1 MVADPRIGTEVA
13 GYRIESLIG
22 RGGMSVVYLA
32 EHLRLGRKVALKLL
46 APELTETEG
55 FRERFIKESRLA
67 ASLEH
72 PNIIPIYDADEAD
85 GVLYIAMRYV
95 EGTDLKALIRREGTL
110 DPQRTLS
117 MITQIA
123 RGLDA
128 AHAKGLVHRDVK
140 PGNVLI
146 AAGGDEETPAHC
158 YVCDFGLTKQAL
170 SVSGLT
176 ETGQFVG
183 TIDYVAPEQIQGLAV
198 DRRADVYSLGC
209 VLYECLAGVPPF
221 RRGQE
226 VAVIWAH
233 VQEPPPK
240 VTDARSDLPPGIDEV
255 VARAMAKKPEDRYAS
270 CGDLAA
276 DARGELGVA
285 SGELTGLTGPRTRPV
300 GIAAERARTRRRI
313 MAAAAL
319 GAVAVAAVAFAL
331 LTRGGGGEVPPI
343 TDQSLVRVDPATNEV
358 ASVVAVGSQ
367 PESVAF
373 GEEGLW
379 VANFGD
385 KTVQQ
390 IDAETNEVLRTQ
402 GGITGNPTGL
412 AVGGG
417 FVWITNAFAG
427 TVIKLDATTGATT
440 SIDVGTGAKGVAF
453 GEGAVWVVNNQ
464 NNTLSRI
471 DPASEAVTVVELA
484 EFTEEGQE
492 TGPAAVA
499 VGAGSVWVSN
509 SLGQSVWRFDPSNLD
524 AEPVRINLLQGNPGS
539 LTFGQGAL
547 WVTNP
552 DGDSIVRIDPADNGQ
567 VTVPCTCNNPV
578 GIGAGGGAVWVSSG
592 LDGKLTRIDPR
603 SRRVV
608 TEIQLGFSPAGVAL
622 SPGAVW
628 VAVHGT

>member
-1 MVADPRIGTEVA
+1 
-13 GYRIESLIG
+13 
-22 RGGMSVVYLA
+22 MSVVYLA

-46 APELTETEG
+46 APELTESEG

-72 PNIIPIYDADEAD
+72 PNIIPIYDADEAG

-117 MITQIA
+117 MITQVA

-209 VLYECLAGVPPF
+209 VLYECLAGEPPF

-240 VTDARSDLPPGIDEV
+240 VTDARPDLPPGINEV
-255 VARAMAKKPEDRYAS
+255 VARAMAKKSEDRYAT
-270 CGDLAA
+270 CGDVAA
-276 DARGELGVA
+276 DARGELGMA
-285 SGELTGLTGPRTRPV
+285 SGEFTGLTGPRARPA
-300 GIAAERARTRRRI
+300 GITGERARARRRRI
-313 MAAAAL
+313 LVGASL
-319 GAVAVAAVAFAL
+319 GVVAVAAAFLL
-331 LTRGGGGEVPPI
+331 LTRGGEDEIPPV
-343 TDQSLVRVDPATNEV
+343 TDQSVVRVDPATNQV
-358 ASVVAVGSQ
+358 AAVVRVGAQ
-367 PESVAF
+367 PESIAF
-373 GEEGLW
+373 GEQEGLW
-379 VANFGD
+379 VANFGER
-385 KTVQQ
+385 TVQR
-390 IDAETNEVLRTQ
+390 IDPETNTVIRTE

-412 AVGGG
+412 TVGGG
-417 FVWITNAFAG
+417 FVWVSNGLVAG
-427 TVIKLDATTGATT
+427 TVIKIDPATPATT
-440 SIDVGTGAKGVAF
+440 SIDVGTGAKGLAF
-453 GEGAVWVVNNQ
+453 GEGALWVANDKDNM
-464 NNTLSRI
+464 LSRI
-471 DPASEAVTVVELA
+471 DPASGAVEVVEFA
-484 EFTEEGQE
+484 DFAEEGQE
-492 TGPAAVA
+492 TGPAAVT

-509 SLGQSVWRFDPSNLD
+509 SLGGSVWRFDPADLSAD
-524 AEPVRINLLQGNPGS
+524 PVRISLLEGNPGN
-539 LTFGQGAL
+539 LTFGEGAV
-547 WVTNP
+547 WATIP
-552 DGDSIVRIDPADNGQ
+552 DADSIVRIDPADNGQ
-567 VTVPCTCNNPV
+567 VTVPCTCNDPV
-578 GIGAGGGAVWVSSG
+578 GIAAGGGAVWVSSG

-603 SRRVV
+603 SRGVV
-608 TEIQLGFSPAGVAL
+608 TQIRLGFSPAGVAV

-628 VAVHGT
+628 VAVHGS